1 MEVEIFYIASA
12 VLPVHWAK
20 NSVTMRCLVKRQLNA
35 SVLICQGK
43 ENVMSRLAT
52 RFAQLKS
59 EGRKALVSYVMA
71 GDPQPAVTVP
81 LLHQMVAA
89 GVDVLEL
96 GLPFSDPMAD
106 GPVIA
111 LAAERA
117 LAGGTNTLDALNMVK
132 EFRQKDQDTPVVLMG
147 YLNPVE
153 VIGYENFVKTASDAG
168 VDGVLLVD
176 LPPEEASDLDAVLQ
190 QYNMDQIFLLA
201 PTSTDQRI
209 QHIVKQASGFIYYVS
224 LKGVTGA
231 ASLDTAEAASRIAK
245 IKQYTDVPVGV
256 GFGISDAASAK
267 AMGSVA
273 DAVIVGSAFVKLFAS
288 LPADQATEQA
298 VNKVKELRA
307 ALDELV

>member
-1 MEVEIFYIASA
+1 
-12 VLPVHWAK
+12 
-20 NSVTMRCLVKRQLNA
+20 
-35 SVLICQGK
+35 
-43 ENVMSRLAT
+43 MSRLAT

-59 EGRKALVSYVMA
+59 QQRKALVSYVMA
-71 GDPQPAVTVP
+71 GDPHPHVTVP
-81 LLHQMVAA
+81 LLHQMVEA
-89 GVDVLEL
+89 GVDVIEL

-117 LAGGTNTLDALNMVK
+117 LAAGTNTLDALEMVK
-132 EFRQKDQDTPVVLMG
+132 QFREKDTDTPVVLMG

-153 VIGYENFVKTASDAG
+153 VIGYEKFVSTAHDCG
-168 VDGVLLVD
+168 VDGILLVD
-176 LPPEEASDLDAVLQ
+176 LPPEEAQALDVVLKKFD
-190 QYNMDQIFLLA
+190 MDQIFLLA

-209 QHIVKQASGFIYYVS
+209 QHVANHASGFIYYVS

-231 ASLDTAEAASRIAK
+231 ATLDVNEAAQRIEK
-245 IKQYTDVPVGV
+245 IKSMTDVPVGV

-267 AMGSVA
+267 AIGSAA
-273 DAVIVGSAFVKLFAS
+273 DAVIVGSAFVKPFAQTT
-288 LPADQATEQA
+288 PDQAVEQA

>member
-1 MEVEIFYIASA
+1 
-12 VLPVHWAK
+12 
-20 NSVTMRCLVKRQLNA
+20 
-35 SVLICQGK
+35 
-43 ENVMSRLAT
+43 MSRLAT

-59 EGRKALVSYVMA
+59 QQRKALVSYVMA
-71 GDPQPAVTVP
+71 GDPHPQVTVP
-81 LLHQMVAA
+81 LLHQMVDA
-89 GVDVLEL
+89 GVDVIEL

-117 LAGGTNTLDALNMVK
+117 LAAGTNTLDALEMVK
-132 EFRQKDQDTPVVLMG
+132 QFREKDTETPVVLMG

-153 VIGYENFVKTASDAG
+153 VIGYERFVSTAHECG

-176 LPPEEASDLDAVLQ
+176 LPPEEAKDLKVVLKKFD
-190 QYNMDQIFLLA
+190 MDQIFLLA

-209 QHIVKQASGFIYYVS
+209 QHVVNQASGFIYYVS

-231 ASLDTAEAASRIAK
+231 ATLDVNEVAQRIEK
-245 IKQYTDVPVGV
+245 IKSTTDVPVGV

-267 AMGSVA
+267 AIGSVA
-273 DAVIVGSAFVKLFAS
+273 DAVIVGSAFVKPFAQTT
-288 LPADQATEQA
+288 PEQAVEQA

>member
-1 MEVEIFYIASA
+1 
-12 VLPVHWAK
+12 
-20 NSVTMRCLVKRQLNA
+20 
-35 SVLICQGK
+35 
-43 ENVMSRLAT
+43 MSRLAA
-52 RFAQLKS
+52 RFDQIKS
-59 EGRKALVSYVMA
+59 QQRKALVSYVMA
-71 GDPQPAVTVP
+71 GDPQPHVTVP
-81 LLHQMVAA
+81 LLHKMAEA
-89 GVDVLEL
+89 GVDVIEL

-106 GPVIA
+106 GPVIS

-132 EFRQKDQDTPVVLMG
+132 EFRKNDQETPVVLMG

-153 VIGYENFVKTASDAG
+153 VIGYEKFVSIASESG

-176 LPPEEASDLDAVLQ
+176 LPPEEAADFDAVLKKHD
-190 QYNMDQIFLLA
+190 MDQIFLLA

-209 QHIVKQASGFIYYVS
+209 QHVVKQARGFIYYVS

-231 ASLDTAEAASRIAK
+231 ATLDVAEAAARIQK
-245 IKQYTDVPVGV
+245 IKAVTDVPVGV

-273 DAVIVGSAFVKLFAS
+273 DAVIVGSAFVKQFAT
-288 LPADQATEQA
+288 LAPEQA
-298 VNKVKELRA
+298 VEQTVNKVKELRA